1 MTNSILPEF
10 EEDMLNQEDADLEDS
25 VYPDTTWILNEETKT
40 IGSLKDD
47 RVECVAQAVKI
58 ALRTEQQEY
67 EMYPIWYGS
76 TLHEHLGETRP
87 HVYAAI
93 EDSIRRCLATDDR
106 VESVDDFTFADNMGN
121 VIVTFHI
128 SVNGED
134 IEIVQEVDTNGSD

>member
-1 MTNSILPEF
+1 MTNSILPEY
-10 EEDMLNQEDADLEDS
+10 EEDMLDLEDAAEDG

-47 RVECVAQAVKI
+47 RVECVAQAVKN
-58 ALRTEQQEY
+58 ALWTEQQEY

-106 VESVDDFTFADNMGN
+106 VESVDNFTFADNMGN

-134 IEIVQEVDTNGSD
+134 IEMVQEVDTNGGY

>member
-10 EEDMLNQEDADLEDS
+10 EEDMLDLEDTDLEDS

-47 RVECVAQAVKI
+47 RVECVAQAAKI

-134 IEIVQEVDTNGSD
+134 IEMIQEVDTNGSD